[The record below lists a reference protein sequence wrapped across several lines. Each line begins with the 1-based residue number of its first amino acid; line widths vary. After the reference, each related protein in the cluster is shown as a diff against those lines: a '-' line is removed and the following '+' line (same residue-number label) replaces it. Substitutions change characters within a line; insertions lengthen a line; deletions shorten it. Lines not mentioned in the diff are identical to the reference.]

1 MQLFIALALTVVA
14 AQTREDDPGP
24 AYVHEEIPAVPYIH
38 IDGPSV
44 SEAPVALPYIHIE
57 GPGGSDAP
65 AALPYIHMEPL
76 PNVWSL
82 DSRVARLGWN
92 GLGLA
97 GVPQL
102 AGVRMA
108 GPAGLVGLPQMGAIR
123 WA

>member
-1 MQLFIALALTVVA
+1 LALTVVA

-24 AYVHEEIPAVPYIH
+24 AYVHEEIPAVPYVH
-38 IDGPSV
+38 IDGP
-44 SEAPVALPYIHIE
+44 A
-57 GPGGSDAP
+57 GSDAP

-82 DSRVARLGWN
+82 DSRIGWNGLGWN

-108 GPAGLVGLPQMGAIR
+108 GPAGLVGLPQMGLPLNGAIR